1 MRTRQAFINALTS
14 LLLQAVLAVSG
25 LIVPKFFILVF
36 GSAVNGLV
44 SSISQF
50 ISYMSLVEA
59 GVGAASTVALYKP
72 LADGDTDRVN
82 GILAA
87 TRNFYLRS
95 GLIFAGLVAVLVAFY
110 PMLVDS
116 EIKDVGF
123 IRVMVLVLSVN
134 GIVDYFFLGKY
145 RVLLMAD
152 QRGYVLYTIQIIGTV
167 IMTVVCIV
175 QLKMGASAIFV
186 KSTTAAIYILRS
198 LLAIIYCRVKYPN
211 YRFNVAPAKDSL
223 TQRRAALVHQIV
235 GAVANNAAVILLTV
249 MVKKDALAE
258 VSVYSVYNLVAYSL
272 SNLLNS
278 LTSGLA
284 PSFGQVIAQD
294 EKETLRRSYGSYEMI
309 MFIIIFVCYTCV
321 AVLLHPFV
329 YLYSQG
335 FTDGVNYVRPELV
348 LLFALSGILMA
359 VRTPGLTVICAA
371 GHYKETQTR
380 AIIELVISL
389 GFSLILT
396 PIFGIVGVMTAM
408 CLSYLYR
415 SADVIIYTAKY
426 FVEGTL
432 KRSIG
437 RIVRNTAVL
446 GLSVFGGIMLLPQT
460 TDSWLI
466 WLISAVAIGLGSLVL
481 ILIVNW
487 IFEPDEFKKIF
498 ELIKEIILP
507 KKRKYCE

>member
-72 LADGDTDRVN
+72 LADRDTDRVN

-87 TRNFYLRS
+87 TKNFYLRS
-95 GLIFAGLVAVLVAFY
+95 GLIFVVLVAILVAFY

-116 EIKDVGF
+116 EIKDIGF

-152 QRGYVLYTIQIIGTV
+152 QRGYVLYTIQILGTV
-167 IMTVVCIV
+167 IMTVVCVI
-175 QLKMGASAIFV
+175 QLKMGASALVV

-198 LLAIIYCRVKYPN
+198 LLAIIYCKVKYPN
-211 YRFNVAPAKDSL
+211 YRFNGAPAKDSL
-223 TQRRAALVHQIV
+223 SQRRAALLHQIV
-235 GAVANNAAVILLTV
+235 GAVANNAAVVLLTV
-249 MVKKDALAE
+249 MVKVDALAE

-284 PSFGQVIAQD
+284 PSFGQVIAQG
-294 EKETLRRSYGSYEMI
+294 EEETLKRSYSSYEMI
-309 MFIIIFVCYTCV
+309 MFIIIFVCYACV

-335 FTDGVNYVRPELV
+335 FTDGVSYVRPELV
-348 LLFALSGILMA
+348 LLFTLSGILMA

-371 GHYKETQTR
+371 GHYKETQGR

-389 GFSLILT
+389 VFSLVLT
-396 PIFGIVGVMTAM
+396 PLFGIVGVMTAM

-415 SADVIIYTAKY
+415 STDVIFYTANK
-426 FVEGTL
+426 FMPGTL
-432 KRSIG
+432 RRSLG
-437 RIVRNTAVL
+437 RLLRNTVAVGIAVCG
-446 GLSVFGGIMLLPQT
+446 GLFLLPQT
-460 TDSWLI
+460 TDSWLT
-466 WLISAVAIGLGSLVL
+466 WLISAVAIGVASL
-481 ILIVNW
+481 ILLLAVNF
-487 IFEPDEFKKIF
+487 IFEREEFKRVLGIV
-498 ELIKEIILP
+498 KEIVG
-507 KKRKYCE
+507 R